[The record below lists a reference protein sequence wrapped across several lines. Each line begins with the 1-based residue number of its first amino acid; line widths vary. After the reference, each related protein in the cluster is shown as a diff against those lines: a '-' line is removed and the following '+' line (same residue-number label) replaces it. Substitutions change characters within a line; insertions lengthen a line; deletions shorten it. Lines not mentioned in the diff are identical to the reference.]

1 MCIRDSDNPAD
12 EHYAALSQMEQDLMA
27 LRTRAGLPYN
37 LVALP
42 MPDPVY
48 DEDGQ
53 RLPATYANFLITDTS
68 ILLPVY
74 GQPANDRLASQI
86 MQIAFP
92 GRRIVTV
99 DCRPLIRQH
108 GSLHCVTMQLPKEI
122 LPI

>member
-1 MCIRDSDNPAD
+1 
-12 EHYAALSQMEQDLMA
+12 MEQDLIA
-27 LRTRAGLPYN
+27 LRTRDGLPYN

-92 GRRIVTV
+92 GRRIITV